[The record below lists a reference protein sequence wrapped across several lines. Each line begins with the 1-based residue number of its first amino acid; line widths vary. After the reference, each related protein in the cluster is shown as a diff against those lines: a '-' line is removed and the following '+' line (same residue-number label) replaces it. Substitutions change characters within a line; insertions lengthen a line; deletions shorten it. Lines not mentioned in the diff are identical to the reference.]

1 MFEEVERMRLNSMD
15 GREVEKYDH
24 KLFSAISNILTK
36 MDKLSFKEVS
46 TLIGQ
51 SLVGDFSELDSSEHI
66 KSASVSASTFSIYL
80 MGVLPV

>member
-66 KSASVSASTFSIYL
+66 KSASVSSSTFSIYL
-80 MGVLPV
+80 NKLTN